1 MVWNGPNLIPPR
13 KQLTPRCCH
22 ERCWVSA
29 TIKSRPPL
37 LNVWRTEC
45 RRAAEITLSDGHGV
59 SDRSAYQRRSDGDD
73 AEGGALWPITGIDD
87 GRSTAA
93 GGEQAPPSLAGA
105 DGRAGGSEH
114 WPWRR
119 RRPYQD
125 ASTAAFQRPICY
137 ALVRFRSARP
147 PERPHTLRTRHAA
160 AALGRPANFFI
171 SLPACSFVSTPCR
184 ILVIHC

>member
-93 GGEQAPPSLAGA
+93 GGEQAPPSLAGG

-137 ALVRFRSARP
+137 ALVRFPQPARQNDHTRYAPGTPPPHSANQ
-147 PERPHTLRTRHAA
+147 RTSSY
-160 AALGRPANFFI
+160 P
-171 SLPACSFVSTPCR
+171 SLPAVLSRLRV
-184 ILVIHC
+184 VY